1 MSLCV
6 CDNITSCYNCVVPI
20 ILKCVKLNSIPM
32 GNEPDVSNT
41 FLVFKM
47 SSIHRLC
54 KNIDLARHKF
64 YLNKKT
70 YAIQVF
76 GQDTENWDSDQVVLD
91 GYRVWSL

>member
-1 MSLCV
+1 M
-6 CDNITSCYNCVVPI
+6 VPI

-70 YAIQVF
+70 SMVMMVIHGDCCTMMRYIGRNSNPF
-76 GQDTENWDSDQVVLD
+76 EKLKSND
-91 GYRVWSL
+91 GLSS